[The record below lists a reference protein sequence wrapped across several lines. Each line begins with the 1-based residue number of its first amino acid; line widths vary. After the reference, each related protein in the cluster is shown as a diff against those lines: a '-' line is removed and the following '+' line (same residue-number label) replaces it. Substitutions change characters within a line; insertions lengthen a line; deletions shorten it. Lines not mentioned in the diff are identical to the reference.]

1 LVAQTN
7 GTGTA
12 HPTSGDT
19 WTVTYTTGGQSF
31 TQTGNFP

>member
-1 LVAQTN
+1 MQLS

-19 WTVTYTTGGQSF
+19 YSVTYTSGGT
-31 TQTGNFP
+31 TQTVSGTF